1 MLGEKIKFERK
12 KRGMTQ
18 AEISGEKITRN
29 MISRIESGLATP
41 SLDTLYYIADRLSL
55 PVSYLLADECDGQT
69 YLRLSLMPRI
79 RECYH
84 KDDYKHAIKLSQSVL
99 GEDDELMLILA
110 HSNFA
115 LGKAAA
121 LSGALKSGLTY
132 LKSALEYSKKTIY
145 DTSKI
150 ECIAPLY
157 AAICKNIQSPLLEF
171 DKDEFTSSFSD
182 GFELEFYHYLIM
194 DSAYEYQNQ
203 TYRAHLFAKGLITK
217 RDYEGALEVLVP
229 LIDDIRR
236 SGYNAFVMLGIY
248 TDIENCY
255 RQIGDYE
262 NAYRY
267 ARKRMS
273 LGEGFNS

>member
-18 AEISGEKITRN
+18 AELSGERITRN
-29 MISRIESGLATP
+29 MLSRIESGLATP

-55 PVSYLLADECDGQT
+55 PISYLLADECDAET
-69 YLRLSLMPRI
+69 YLRLSLMPKI
-79 RECYH
+79 RKSYREG
-84 KDDYKHAIKLSQSVL
+84 DYKHAIKLSESIH

-110 HSNFA
+110 YSNFA

-121 LSGALKSGLTY
+121 LSGSLKSGHAY
-132 LKSALEYSKKTIY
+132 LMSALEYSKKTIY

-171 DKDEFTSSFSD
+171 DKDEFSSSFID
-182 GFELEFYHYLIM
+182 GYELEFYHYLIM

-203 TYRAHLFAKGLITK
+203 IYKTHLLAKGLITK
-217 RDYEGALEVLVP
+217 RDYEGALEQLVP
-229 LIDDIRR
+229 LIDGIRR
-236 SGYNAFVMLGIY
+236 AGYNAFVMLGVY

-262 NAYRY
+262 NAYKY
-267 ARKRMS
+267 ARKRIS